1 MSGESECSIC
11 YEAIISSVSG
21 QAEMSCG
28 HKYHV
33 SCIADWLTSEHAPRS
48 CPLCRRE
55 ATSHEVPTRRPAAQ
69 PPIAQPPIARAPVQ
83 PEPDL
88 YHTAEIASVLSNL
101 IGSSSNQNRRRRLRD
116 WLLIDNYMYMNIL
129 ENNQTPGGLT
139 HIWNIVRNSMNV
151 INNRVDVLLNISD
164 ADYANL
170 LNNFRTPATDVR
182 LWNQLRAIIV
192 EEQNAIPANNVNQPD
207 QNMIIY
213 NYS

>member
-11 YEAIISSVSG
+11 YESVISSVSG
-21 QAEMSCG
+21 QAEMTCG
-28 HKYHV
+28 HKYHL

-69 PPIAQPPIARAPVQ
+69 PPIQGQ
-83 PEPDL
+83 PDL
-88 YHTAEIASVLSNL
+88 YHTAEIANVLSNL
-101 IGSSSNQNRRRRLRD
+101 IGSSSNQNRRRRLQD

-151 INNRVDVLLNISD
+151 INNRVDVLLNLSH

-170 LNNFRTPATDVR
+170 LNNFRTPATEAH
-182 LWNQLRAIIV
+182 LWNQLRAIIAQ
-192 EEQNAIPANNVNQPD
+192 EQTAIPANSVNQPD
-207 QNMIIY
+207 QSMIIY
-213 NYS
+213 NYT